1 MQKDLLKA
9 KETLYRLAAN
19 VKLLP
24 DRSVIKTR
32 RRYSINLSAVGDGS
46 DKYIV
51 GKIGKCWFCTSL
63 TCRCRRLQHQN
74 Y

>member
-1 MQKDLLKA
+1 MKA

-24 DRSVIKTR
+24 DRSVIKIR
-32 RRYSINLSAVGDGS
+32 GGYWINLSAVGDS
-46 DKYIV
+46 SKLVMYSTNITNSN
-51 GKIGKCWFCTSL
+51 KIPIDAAVAYS
-63 TCRCRRLQHQN
+63 QN

>member
-24 DRSVIKTR
+24 DRSVIKIR
-32 RRYSINLSAVGDGS
+32 GGYWINLSAVGDGS
-46 DKYIV
+46 KLVMYSTNITNFN
-51 GKIGKCWFCTSL
+51 KITIDTAVAYS
-63 TCRCRRLQHQN
+63 QN